1 MSSQIDRIPLIGEEF
16 PHLEVETTQG
26 KKTLP
31 DDFKGKWF
39 LLFSHPGDFTP
50 VCTTEFIAFAKRFE
64 DFKKLNVELI
74 GLSVD
79 SNISHIE
86 WIKWIKEKV
95 GIEVPFPVI
104 ADPMGYVSRKL
115 GMIHAQSATSTVRAV
130 FLVDDKSKV
139 RLIMYYPLELG
150 RNIDELLRAIKGLQ
164 MVDKYKVA
172 IPANWPNNEVIGDNF
187 LVPPPR
193 NIADIGKRLQEYKG
207 LDWWFTYKDSP
218 KEDAEEARK
227 YLERVAKAVPK
238 GN

>member
-1 MSSQIDRIPLIGEEF
+1 MSYQIDHIPLIGEEF

-26 KKTLP
+26 KKVLP
-31 DDFKGKWF
+31 DDYKGKWF

-50 VCTTEFIAFAKRFE
+50 VCTTEFIAFAKRSE
-64 DFKKLNVELI
+64 DFKKADVELI

-79 SNISHIE
+79 STISHIK
-86 WIKWIKEKV
+86 WIEWIKEKV
-95 GIEVPFPVI
+95 GVEVPFPVI
-104 ADPMGYVSRKL
+104 ADPMGYVSKRL

-207 LDWWFTYKDSP
+207 WTGGLP
-218 KEDAEEARK
+218 IRNLPRK
-227 YLERVAKAVPK
+227 TPRKP
-238 GN
+238 GNTWRE

>member
-1 MSSQIDRIPLIGEEF
+1 MSYQIDHIPLIGEEF

-26 KKTLP
+26 KKVLP
-31 DDFKGKWF
+31 DDYKGKWF

-50 VCTTEFIAFAKRFE
+50 VCTTEFIAFAKRSE
-64 DFKKLNVELI
+64 DFKKADVELI

-79 SNISHIE
+79 STISHIK
-86 WIKWIKEKV
+86 WIEWIKEKV
-95 GIEVPFPVI
+95 GVEVPFPVI
-104 ADPMGYVSRKL
+104 ADPMGYVSKRL

-207 LDWWFTYKDSP
+207 LDWWFTYKESP

-227 YLERVAKAVPK
+227 YLERVAKAIPK
-238 GN
+238 GQ

>member
-1 MSSQIDRIPLIGEEF
+1 MSTQIDRIPLIGEEF

-26 KKTLP
+26 KKVLP
-31 DDFKGKWF
+31 DDYKGKWF

-50 VCTTEFIAFAKRFE
+50 VCTTEFIAFAKRSD
-64 DFKKLNVELI
+64 DFKKLGVELI

-79 SNISHIE
+79 STISHIE
-86 WIKWIKEKV
+86 WIKWIKDKV
-95 GIEVPFPVI
+95 GVEVPFPVI
-104 ADPMGYVSRKL
+104 ADPMGQVSKKL

-164 MVDKYKVA
+164 MVDKYKVV

-207 LDWWFTYKDSP
+207 LDWWFTFKDSP
-218 KEDAEEARK
+218 KEDSEEARK
-227 YLERVAKAVPK
+227 YLERVAKAIPK
-238 GN
+238 GQ